1 MAKTKEWLPFQIDR
15 PVFVRT
21 TLPIKYRGK
30 GFKQGQEVK
39 WKELGLPQR
48 AIEAH
53 YNQRLL
59 KHDTELESAVVS
71 VGDGLEVL
79 DATGLHS
86 LVDDYNKRVDLVCNS
101 KKMFDNRKMKKSLVV
116 DKQRGLIRSWRRTQ
130 EDWLRKAEEATSA
143 AKKD

>member
-1 MAKTKEWLPFQIDR
+1 MAKTQEWLPFQIDR

-21 TLPIKYRGK
+21 TNLINYRGK
-30 GFKQGQEVK
+30 NFKQGQEVK
-39 WKELGLPQR
+39 WKELGLPQK
-48 AIEAH
+48 AIETH

-59 KHDTELESAVVS
+59 KHDAELESAVVL

-86 LVDDYNKRVDLVCNS
+86 LVDDYNERIDLVCNS